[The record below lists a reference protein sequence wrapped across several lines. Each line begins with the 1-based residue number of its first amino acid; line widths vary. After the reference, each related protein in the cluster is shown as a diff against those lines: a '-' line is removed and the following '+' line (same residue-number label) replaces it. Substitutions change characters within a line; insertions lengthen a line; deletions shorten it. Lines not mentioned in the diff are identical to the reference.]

1 MALLLNGFTDHTID
15 TGEVEIAYSTGP
27 DNGPTLL
34 LLHGLTD
41 RRDAFPTVIDTLDE
55 MHRVVA
61 IDQRGHGYS
70 GRTPGHY
77 SNDDHARD
85 IRYILENV
93 CQSPT
98 VVWGHSMGGANAI
111 AMAADPPEQLKAL
124 ILEDPAIFGRA
135 RSTRAGGAPVN
146 SPFGASLELIEAGI
160 SAEEMAS
167 RIAESEPG
175 MPDYYAPWKAERLA
189 QIDPEILRDVVAGRR
204 RGVQDPKESLAK
216 IDCPVLLMQADPDKG
231 GILQDEFLAEITP
244 KTGDWTVVKVV
255 GAGHV
260 INRNHPE
267 LALRIVMPWLAAH
280 S

>member
-1 MALLLNGFTDHTID
+1 MVLLLNGFTDHTID
-15 TGEVEIAYSTGP
+15 TGEVEIAYSIGP

-167 RIAESEPG
+167 RIAQSEPG

-267 LALRIVMPWLAAH
+267 LALPIVMPWLAAH

>member
-111 AMAADPPEQLKAL
+111 AMAAAPPEQLKAL

-267 LALRIVMPWLAAH
+267 LALPIVMPWLAAH

>member
-1 MALLLNGFTDHTID
+1 MVLLLNGFTDHTID

-41 RRDAFPTVIDTLDE
+41 RRDAFPTVIDTLDV

-267 LALRIVMPWLAAH
+267 LALPIVMPWLAAH

>member
-1 MALLLNGFTDHTID
+1 MALLLNGFTDHAID

-41 RRDAFPTVIDTLDE
+41 RRDAFPTVIDTLDV

-244 KTGDWTVVKVV
+244 KTGDWTTVKVV

-267 LALRIVMPWLAAH
+267 LALPIVMPWLAAH

>member
-1 MALLLNGFTDHTID
+1 MVLLLNGFTDHTID
-15 TGEVEIAYSTGP
+15 TGEVEIAYSIGP

-167 RIAESEPG
+167 RIAQSEPG

-189 QIDPEILRDVVAGRR
+189 QIDPAVLRDVVAGRR

-267 LALRIVMPWLAAH
+267 LALPIVMPWLAAH

>member
-93 CQSPT
+93 CQSST

-267 LALRIVMPWLAAH
+267 LALPIVMPWLAAH

>member
-1 MALLLNGFTDHTID
+1 MVLLLNGFTDHTID
-15 TGEVEIAYSTGP
+15 TGEVEIAYSIGP

-41 RRDAFPTVIDTLDE
+41 RRDAFPTVIDTLVK

-167 RIAESEPG
+167 RIAQSEPG

-267 LALRIVMPWLAAH
+267 LALPIVMPWLAAH

>member
-1 MALLLNGFTDHTID
+1 VVLLLNGFTDHTID
-15 TGEVEIAYSTGP
+15 TGEVEIAYSIGP

-167 RIAESEPG
+167 RIAQSEPG

-189 QIDPEILRDVVAGRR
+189 QIDPEVLRDVVAGRR

-267 LALRIVMPWLAAH
+267 LALPIVMPWLAAH
-280 S
+280 L

>member
-1 MALLLNGFTDHTID
+1 MVLLLNGFTDHTID
-15 TGEVEIAYSTGP
+15 TGEVEIAYSIGP

-146 SPFGASLELIEAGI
+146 SPFGASLELIEARI

-167 RIAESEPG
+167 RIAQSEPG

-189 QIDPEILRDVVAGRR
+189 QIDPEVLRDVVAGRR

-267 LALRIVMPWLAAH
+267 LALPIVMPWLAAH

>member
-93 CQSPT
+93 CQSPS
-98 VVWGHSMGGANAI
+98 VVWGHSRGGANAI

-175 MPDYYAPWKAERLA
+175 MPDYYAPWKAESLA

-216 IDCPVLLMQADPDKG
+216 NACPVLLMQADPDKG

-267 LALRIVMPWLAAH
+267 LALPIVMPWLAAH

>member
-1 MALLLNGFTDHTID
+1 MVLLLNGFTDHTID
-15 TGEVEIAYSTGP
+15 TGEVEIAYSIGP

-41 RRDAFPTVIDTLDE
+41 RRDAFPTVIDTLVK

-167 RIAESEPG
+167 RIAQSEPG

-189 QIDPEILRDVVAGRR
+189 QIDPEVLRDVVAGRR

-267 LALRIVMPWLAAH
+267 LALPIVMPWLAAH

>member
-15 TGEVEIAYSTGP
+15 TGEVEIAYSIGP

-167 RIAESEPG
+167 RIAQSEPG

-267 LALRIVMPWLAAH
+267 LALPIVMPWLAAH

>member
-167 RIAESEPG
+167 RIAQSEPG

-267 LALRIVMPWLAAH
+267 LALPIVMPWLAAH

>member
-1 MALLLNGFTDHTID
+1 M
-15 TGEVEIAYSTGP
+15 EIAYSIGP

-55 MHRVVA
+55 IHRVVA

-267 LALRIVMPWLAAH
+267 LALPIVMPWLAAH

>member
-1 MALLLNGFTDHTID
+1 M
-15 TGEVEIAYSTGP
+15 
-27 DNGPTLL
+27 
-34 LLHGLTD
+34 
-41 RRDAFPTVIDTLDE
+41 
-55 MHRVVA
+55 
-61 IDQRGHGYS
+61 
-70 GRTPGHY
+70 
-77 SNDDHARD
+77 
-85 IRYILENV
+85 
-93 CQSPT
+93 
-98 VVWGHSMGGANAI
+98 
-111 AMAADPPEQLKAL
+111 
-124 ILEDPAIFGRA
+124 
-135 RSTRAGGAPVN
+135 N

-167 RIAESEPG
+167 RIAQSEPG

-216 IDCPVLLMQADPDKG
+216 IDCPVLLMQ
-231 GILQDEFLAEITP
+231 DEFLAEITP

-267 LALRIVMPWLAAH
+267 LALPIVMPWLAAH

>member
-1 MALLLNGFTDHTID
+1 VVLLLNGFTDHTID

-267 LALRIVMPWLAAH
+267 LALPIVMPWLAAH

>member
-55 MHRVVA
+55 IHRVVA
-61 IDQRGHGYS
+61 IDQRGHCYS

-135 RSTRAGGAPVN
+135 RSTRADGAPVN

-267 LALRIVMPWLAAH
+267 LALPIVMPWLAAH

>member
-1 MALLLNGFTDHTID
+1 VALLLNGFTDHTID

-135 RSTRAGGAPVN
+135 RSTRAGGAPVD

-267 LALRIVMPWLAAH
+267 LALPIVMPWLAAH

>member
-1 MALLLNGFTDHTID
+1 MVLLLNGFTDHTID
-15 TGEVEIAYSTGP
+15 TGEVEIAYSIGP

-167 RIAESEPG
+167 RIAQSEPG

-231 GILQDEFLAEITP
+231 GILQDDFLAEITP

-267 LALRIVMPWLAAH
+267 LALPIVMPWLAAH

>member
-160 SAEEMAS
+160 SAEEIAS

-267 LALRIVMPWLAAH
+267 LALPIVMPWLAAH

>member
-135 RSTRAGGAPVN
+135 RSKRAGGAPVN

-267 LALRIVMPWLAAH
+267 LALPIVMPWLAAH

>member
-135 RSTRAGGAPVN
+135 RSTRADGAPVN
-146 SPFGASLELIEAGI
+146 SPIGASLELIEAGI

-267 LALRIVMPWLAAH
+267 LALPIVMPWLAAH

>member
-111 AMAADPPEQLKAL
+111 AMASDPPEQLKAL

-267 LALRIVMPWLAAH
+267 LALPIVIPWLAAH

>member
-1 MALLLNGFTDHTID
+1 MVLLLNGFTDHAID

-55 MHRVVA
+55 IHRVVA

-111 AMAADPPEQLKAL
+111 AMAADPPEELKAL
-124 ILEDPAIFGRA
+124 ILEDTAIFGRA

-167 RIAESEPG
+167 RIAQSEPG

-267 LALRIVMPWLAAH
+267 LALPIVMPWLAAH

>member
-1 MALLLNGFTDHTID
+1 MVLLLNGFTDHTID

-267 LALRIVMPWLAAH
+267 LALPIVMPWLAAH

>member
-1 MALLLNGFTDHTID
+1 
-15 TGEVEIAYSTGP
+15 
-27 DNGPTLL
+27 
-34 LLHGLTD
+34 
-41 RRDAFPTVIDTLDE
+41 
-55 MHRVVA
+55 
-61 IDQRGHGYS
+61 
-70 GRTPGHY
+70 
-77 SNDDHARD
+77 
-85 IRYILENV
+85 
-93 CQSPT
+93 
-98 VVWGHSMGGANAI
+98 MGGANAI

-160 SAEEMAS
+160 SVEEMAS

-189 QIDPEILRDVVAGRR
+189 QIDSEILRDVVAGLR
-204 RGVQDPKESLAK
+204 RGDQDPKESLAK

-267 LALRIVMPWLAAH
+267 LALPIVMPWLAAH

>member
-1 MALLLNGFTDHTID
+1 MVLLLNGFTDHTID

-175 MPDYYAPWKAERLA
+175 LPDYYAPWKAERLA

-267 LALRIVMPWLAAH
+267 LALPIVMPWLAAH

>member
-1 MALLLNGFTDHTID
+1 MVLLLNGFTDHTID

-160 SAEEMAS
+160 PAEEMAS
-167 RIAESEPG
+167 RIAQSEPG

-267 LALRIVMPWLAAH
+267 LALPIVMPWLAAH

>member
-1 MALLLNGFTDHTID
+1 VVLLLNGFTDHTID

-124 ILEDPAIFGRA
+124 ILGDPAIFGRA

-267 LALRIVMPWLAAH
+267 LALPIVMPWLAAH

>member
-27 DNGPTLL
+27 DNGPTL

-267 LALRIVMPWLAAH
+267 LALPIVMPWLAAH

>member
-1 MALLLNGFTDHTID
+1 MVLLLNGFTDHTID

-27 DNGPTLL
+27 DNGSTLL
-34 LLHGLTD
+34 LLRGLTD
-41 RRDAFPTVIDTLDE
+41 RRDAFPTVIDTLDV

-267 LALRIVMPWLAAH
+267 LALPIVMPWLAAH

>member
-1 MALLLNGFTDHTID
+1 VVLLLNGFTDHTID

-167 RIAESEPG
+167 RIAQSEPG

-267 LALRIVMPWLAAH
+267 LALPIVMPWLAAH

>member
-1 MALLLNGFTDHTID
+1 MVLLLNGFTDHTID
-15 TGEVEIAYSTGP
+15 TGEVEIAYSIGP

-167 RIAESEPG
+167 RIAQSEPG

-189 QIDPEILRDVVAGRR
+189 QIDPEVLRDVVAGRR

-267 LALRIVMPWLAAH
+267 LALPIVMPWLAAH

>member
-1 MALLLNGFTDHTID
+1 MVLLLNGFTDHTID
-15 TGEVEIAYSTGP
+15 TGEVEIAYSIGP

-260 INRNHPE
+260 INRNHPD
-267 LALRIVMPWLAAH
+267 LALPIVMPWLAAH

>member
-1 MALLLNGFTDHTID
+1 MVLLLDGFTDHTID

-77 SNDDHARD
+77 SSDDHARD

-167 RIAESEPG
+167 RIAQSEPG

-267 LALRIVMPWLAAH
+267 LALPIVMPWLAAH

>member
-1 MALLLNGFTDHTID
+1 VVLLLNGFTDHTID
-15 TGEVEIAYSTGP
+15 TGEVEIAYSIGP

-189 QIDPEILRDVVAGRR
+189 QIDPAVLRDVVAGRR

-267 LALRIVMPWLAAH
+267 LALPIVMPWLAAH

>member
-1 MALLLNGFTDHTID
+1 VALLLNGFTDHTID

-267 LALRIVMPWLAAH
+267 LALPIVMPWLAAH

>member
-1 MALLLNGFTDHTID
+1 MVLLLNGFTDHTID
-15 TGEVEIAYSTGP
+15 TGEVEIAYSIGP

-167 RIAESEPG
+167 RIAQSEPG

-267 LALRIVMPWLAAH
+267 LVLPIVMPWLAAH

>member
-1 MALLLNGFTDHTID
+1 MVLLLNGFTDHTID

-27 DNGPTLL
+27 DNGSTLL

-41 RRDAFPTVIDTLDE
+41 RRDAFPTVIDTLDV

-244 KTGDWTVVKVV
+244 KIGDWTVVKVV

-267 LALRIVMPWLAAH
+267 LALPIVMPWLAAD